1 MLARMYAR
9 RLKGYGAIGYG
20 IGAAVADDLDSGLV
34 RAALCIT
41 TRTRTRTGLTSW
53 LKPGVLITTLTA
65 PKLLI
70 LGTARRAKKASLPN
84 PLHVYCTKIV
94 SLWSS
99 SETKV
104 STVSHRFDE
113 LDRERTMLNRSF
125 SCGAPRRKQISLG
138 P

>member
-34 RAALCIT
+34 RAALGIT
-41 TRTRTRTGLTSW
+41 TGTRTRTGLTSW

-70 LGTARRAKKASLPN
+70 SRNCQKG
-84 PLHVYCTKIV
+84 
-94 SLWSS
+94 
-99 SETKV
+99 
-104 STVSHRFDE
+104 
-113 LDRERTMLNRSF
+113 
-125 SCGAPRRKQISLG
+125 
-138 P
+138 